1 MSYCKICFEEI
12 KDNSLYNFTHLN
24 SGICEKCFSN
34 FKAKFINFNIGTI
47 KALSI
52 YEYDNNIQNLLFKFK
67 GCYDIE
73 LAPVFLERY
82 LTYLKLKFRGFHV
95 VPIPS
100 YYLDDEKRGFNHV
113 VEIYNRL
120 NFPMLKVLEKA
131 SATKQASKS
140 KRKRMNTE
148 KYFEIHEGESL
159 TNKKILIVDDVYTT
173 GSSIKAA
180 IDLIRKYKPKEIRVL
195 TIAKNIEKLTYKKQ
209 ISESG

>member
-12 KDNSLYNFTHLN
+12 KDNSLYNFTHVH
-24 SGICEKCFSN
+24 SQICEKCFSK
-34 FKAKFINFNIGTI
+34 FHAKFIKFNIGTI
-47 KALSI
+47 KGLSI
-52 YEYDNNIQNLLFKFK
+52 YEYDTNIQNLLFKFK

-73 LAPVFLERY
+73 LADIFFERY
-82 LTYLKLKFRGFHV
+82 LPYLKLKFRGFYV

-120 NFPMLKVLEKA
+120 KLPMLKVLEKT

-140 KRKRMNTE
+140 KRKRMDTSD
-148 KYFEIHEGESL
+148 YFAIHDGDSL

-173 GSSIKAA
+173 GSSVKAA
-180 IDLIRKYKPKEIRVL
+180 ISLIKKYNPKEIRVL
-195 TIAKNIEKLTYKKQ
+195 TIAKNIEKLSYKKQ
-209 ISESG
+209 INESG